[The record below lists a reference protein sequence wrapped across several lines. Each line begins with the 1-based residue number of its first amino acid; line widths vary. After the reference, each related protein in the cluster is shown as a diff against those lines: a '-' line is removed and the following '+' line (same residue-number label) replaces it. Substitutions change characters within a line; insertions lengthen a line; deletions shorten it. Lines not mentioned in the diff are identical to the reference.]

1 MRPILVV
8 YATRE
13 GHTRAIAEHVA
24 ASLRQA
30 GAVPEVIDAA
40 HPPADLDL
48 ARYEAVILAASI
60 HAGKHEREM
69 TDFVRNRRDAL
80 ERLPTVLL
88 SSSLT
93 EAGAEDPQ
101 QSPERRDAARA
112 EVGRMIDEFFEQTG
126 WRATIARPIAGALL
140 YTQYGWFMRLV
151 MKRIVKGQGGNT
163 DTSRDYDYTDW
174 VALDRFV
181 TELLASNFRPE
192 PSAVA

>member
-93 EAGAEDPQ
+93 EAGAET
-101 QSPERRDAARA
+101 SIRRWADLKGVLAALSEWSDA
-112 EVGRMIDEFFEQTG
+112 
-126 WRATIARPIAGALL
+126 
-140 YTQYGWFMRLV
+140 
-151 MKRIVKGQGGNT
+151 
-163 DTSRDYDYTDW
+163 
-174 VALDRFV
+174 
-181 TELLASNFRPE
+181 
-192 PSAVA
+192 